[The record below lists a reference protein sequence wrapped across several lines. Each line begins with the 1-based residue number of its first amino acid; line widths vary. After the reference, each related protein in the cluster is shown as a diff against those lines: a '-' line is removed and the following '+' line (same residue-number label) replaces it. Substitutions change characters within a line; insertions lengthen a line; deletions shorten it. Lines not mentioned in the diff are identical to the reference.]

1 LAKTQGWRVEKK
13 SKQHL
18 PTIYRR
24 SGQEERSEKLRYFVV
39 GTLDPREVIVQVA
52 ISLHT
57 DVLIID
63 SHSKH
68 GLLDIALG
76 GTAQHISR
84 QARCLVV
91 LVALKS

>member
-1 LAKTQGWRVEKK
+1 M
-13 SKQHL
+13 
-18 PTIYRR
+18 
-24 SGQEERSEKLRYFVV
+24 
-39 GTLDPREVIVQVA
+39 IVQVA
-52 ISLHT
+52 ISFHT

-91 LVALKS
+91 LVAPKS